1 MKCISLWQPWASA
14 IALGHKR
21 IETRSWSTNYR
32 GPIAIHAA
40 KRWDAGQQEFAMT
53 ERAFGRLPG
62 RLPFGAIVAVAR
74 LVGVK
79 GTTELRDACNLS
91 AIERLY
97 GDYSDGRFGWI
108 LEGIIA
114 LPVPMPFRGAQGL
127 FEVPDDILAQSKLA
141 AKNETT

>member
-79 GTTELRDACNLS
+79 RTGDLVASCELTAV
-91 AIERLY
+91 ERLY
-97 GDYSDGRFGWI
+97 GDYAEGRYGWI
-108 LEGIIA
+108 LEGIIP
-114 LPVPMPFRGAQGL
+114 LPLPIGFKGSQGF

-141 AKNETT
+141 AQKAQA